1 MQETGILTQKPH
13 EAGTPV
19 QLDQTDRKILRLLQ
33 RDSTTPLEQIAKKI
47 GVSKTAIWNR
57 IQRLQQDKVIL
68 KQAAFVD
75 ADRIGLHEIFF
86 VAVKTSQHD
95 VDWLNAFKNA
105 IRDMPEITE
114 AHRLAGD
121 MDYILKV
128 QVASTSAYDEFY
140 KGLIAKISMNSV
152 TSCLSM
158 ETLKYETVLP
168 L

>member
-1 MQETGILTQKPH
+1 MVRNSDETRTSTH
-13 EAGTPV
+13 
-19 QLDQTDRKILRLLQ
+19 LDQTDRKILRLLQ
-33 RDSTTPLEQIAKKI
+33 RDSTAPLEQIARKI
-47 GVSKTAIWNR
+47 GISKTAIWNR

-75 ADRIGLHEIFF
+75 AKRIGLDETFF

-95 VDWLNAFKNA
+95 ADWLKAFYSA
-105 IRDMPEITE
+105 IKDMPEITE

-128 QVASTSAYDEFY
+128 QVASTRAYDEFY
-140 KGLIAKISMNSV
+140 KRLIAKVSMNSV

>member
-1 MQETGILTQKPH
+1 MARKLNENENK
-13 EAGTPV
+13 V
-19 QLDQTDRKILRLLQ
+19 RLDETDRNILRLLQ
-33 RDSTTPLEQIAKKI
+33 QNSTTPLEQLAKNI
-47 GVSKTAIWNR
+47 GISKTAIWNR

-75 ADRIGLHEIFF
+75 ADRIGLHETFF

-95 VDWLNAFKNA
+95 ADWLKVFYEAVK
-105 IRDMPEITE
+105 DMPEITE

-128 QVASTSAYDEFY
+128 QVTSTRAYDEFY
-140 KGLIAKISMNSV
+140 KRLIAKVTMDSV

>member
-1 MQETGILTQKPH
+1 MTRKSTDV
-13 EAGTPV
+13 GTAV
-19 QLDQTDRKILRLLQ
+19 QLDETDRKILRLLQ
-33 RDSTTPLEQIAKKI
+33 RNSTAPLEQLAKNV

-75 ADRIGLHEIFF
+75 ADRIGLHETFF
-86 VAVKTSQHD
+86 VAVKTSEHD
-95 VDWLNAFKNA
+95 ADWLNAFNNA
-105 IRDMPEITE
+105 VKDMPEITE

-128 QVASTSAYDEFY
+128 QVASTRAYDEFY
-140 KGLIAKISMNSV
+140 KRLIAKVTMNSV

-158 ETLKYETVLP
+158 ETLKRETELP
-168 L
+168 I

>member
-1 MQETGILTQKPH
+1 MVHKSH
-13 EAGTPV
+13 EVGTPAS
-19 QLDQTDRKILRLLQ
+19 LDATDRKILRLLQ
-33 RDSTTPLEQIAKKI
+33 RDSTSPLEQMAKNVGI
-47 GVSKTAIWNR
+47 SKTAIWNR

-68 KQAAFVD
+68 KQAAFID
-75 ADRIGLHEIFF
+75 ASRVGLHETFF

-95 VDWLNAFKNA
+95 ADWLEAFYNA
-105 IRDMPEITE
+105 IKDMPEITE

-128 QVASTSAYDEFY
+128 QVPSTRAYDEFY
-140 KGLIAKISMNSV
+140 KRLIAKVTMNSV

>member
-1 MQETGILTQKPH
+1 MTGKSVETGTAIS
-13 EAGTPV
+13 
-19 QLDQTDRKILRLLQ
+19 LDETDRKILRLLQ
-33 RDSTTPLEQIAKKI
+33 TDSTAPLEQLAKKI
-47 GVSKTAIWNR
+47 GISKTAIWNR

-75 ADRIGLHEIFF
+75 AKRVGLHETFF

-95 VDWLNAFKNA
+95 ADWLKAFNNAVK
-105 IRDMPEITE
+105 DMPEITE

-128 QVASTSAYDEFY
+128 QVASTREYDKFY
-140 KGLIAKISMNSV
+140 KRLIAKVTMNSV

-158 ETLKYETVLP
+158 ETLKHETVLP

>member
-1 MQETGILTQKPH
+1 MTDKSDQV
-13 EAGTPV
+13 GTAIS
-19 QLDQTDRKILRLLQ
+19 LDETDRKILRLLQ
-33 RDSTTPLEQIAKKI
+33 HDSTAPLEQIAKKVGI
-47 GVSKTAIWNR
+47 SKTAIWNR

-75 ADRIGLHEIFF
+75 ADRIGLHETFF
-86 VAVKTSQHD
+86 VAVKTSEHD
-95 VDWLNAFKNA
+95 ADWLKAFNDAVK
-105 IRDMPEITE
+105 DMPEITE

-128 QVASTSAYDEFY
+128 QVTSTRAYDEFY
-140 KGLIAKISMNSV
+140 KRLIAKVAMNSV

-168 L
+168 I